1 MDRSVDLTPSL
12 IKSNSGSTH
21 CSDVESSR
29 RQMSFSTIGG
39 RVKRNFR
46 TLCLA
51 ASHGET
57 NVGGRFD
64 QARFV
69 AFIGELEAIR
79 IRSCFFF
86 SVAEKKNSRRYI
98 RRISV
103 NYFPSNET
111 CRTPRSLLIPPF
123 PLCFVV
129 IPTATGKERTQGE
142 SKSDENIP
150 ISERWSS
157 VKRGQA

>member
-1 MDRSVDLTPSL
+1 M
-12 IKSNSGSTH
+12 
-21 CSDVESSR
+21 
-29 RQMSFSTIGG
+29 
-39 RVKRNFR
+39 
-46 TLCLA
+46 
-51 ASHGET
+51 
-57 NVGGRFD
+57 GGRFD

-79 IRSCFFF
+79 LADSIVFLLLSCR
-86 SVAEKKNSRRYI
+86 EKKFEENINI
-98 RRISV
+98 RGISV

>member
-1 MDRSVDLTPSL
+1 M
-12 IKSNSGSTH
+12 
-21 CSDVESSR
+21 
-29 RQMSFSTIGG
+29 
-39 RVKRNFR
+39 
-46 TLCLA
+46 
-51 ASHGET
+51 
-57 NVGGRFD
+57 GGRFD

-98 RRISV
+98 RGISV

>member
-1 MDRSVDLTPSL
+1 
-12 IKSNSGSTH
+12 
-21 CSDVESSR
+21 
-29 RQMSFSTIGG
+29 MSFSTIGG
-39 RVKRNFR
+39 TRKEKFPHLVPCGISWRDKRGWKIR
-46 TLCLA
+46 
-51 ASHGET
+51 SG
-57 NVGGRFD
+57 
-64 QARFV
+64 
-69 AFIGELEAIR
+69 AFCRIYRGTPFGSVWR

-86 SVAEKKNSRRYI
+86 SVAEKKNSRKYI
-98 RRISV
+98 RGISV